1 MKDKNERKNSAE
13 IGICWWCLPKH
24 YEYFKME
31 RLSAITAETAM
42 GSTRTLGLQLR
53 VAFHQKTCL

>member
-42 GSTRTLGLQLR
+42 GSTRTLGL
-53 VAFHQKTCL
+53 